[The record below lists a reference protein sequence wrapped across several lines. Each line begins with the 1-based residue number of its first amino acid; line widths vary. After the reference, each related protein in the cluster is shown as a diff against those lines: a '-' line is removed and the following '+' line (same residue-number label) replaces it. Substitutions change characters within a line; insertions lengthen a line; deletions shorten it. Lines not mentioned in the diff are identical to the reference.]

1 MKKNTVIL
9 ICLLILAAGLAS
21 VLYFGRSRPAG
32 ARDRIEVVVSIPLLK
47 YMADRIGG
55 EEVQVYCIIKG
66 AACSHTY
73 EPTMRDMKQ
82 IAGCALA
89 IKAGFGFDT
98 WFEKLAASAK
108 RAVVIDAAAGVEA
121 IRDED
126 AHEHEEEHER
136 GEGAAHGHDRELRNP
151 HYWGNPDNA
160 KLMAANIAAGL
171 SKVRPA
177 KQQDFERNYRALVA
191 EIDKTA
197 GELRAEVAKLAERR
211 VVSYSAAFPYFFA
224 YFDIEN
230 LVTVETTCEQE
241 VSPKRLL
248 ETARLMRNERIEVI
262 VGDRTYPQLPEN
274 LAKETGARLVL
285 LWPATDE
292 SGDYLRT
299 MRENVNVLVEALK

>member
-1 MKKNTVIL
+1 MKKNAVIL

-47 YMADRIGG
+47 YMADQIGG

-98 WFEKLAASAK
+98 WFEELAASAK
-108 RAVVIDAAAGVEA
+108 RAVVVDAAAGVEA
-121 IRDED
+121 MQDED
-126 AHEHEEEHER
+126 AHEHGEEHDE
-136 GEGAAHGHDRELRNP
+136 AQGHHHEPVNP
-151 HYWGNPDNA
+151 HYWGDPDNA

-191 EIDKTA
+191 EIDKAA
-197 GELRAEVAKLAERR
+197 GELRAGVAKLADRR
-211 VVSYSAAFPYFFA
+211 IVSYSAAFPYFFA
-224 YFDIEN
+224 YFGLDN
-230 LVTVETTCEQE
+230 RATVETTCEQE

-248 ETARLMRNERIEVI
+248 EVSKLVREEGIKVI
-262 VGDRTYPQLPEN
+262 VGDRTYPKLPEN

-299 MRENVNVLVEALK
+299 MRENVTMLLEALK